1 VDRRSPGGTAPAKA
15 VPSAGVARH
24 PATTGSEHGGVM
36 SSMTSVVTDEK
47 RDQFRQEGYFL
58 LPSVLAESDV
68 ELLRSGAEYSIA
80 KADAE
85 MDALGTDTLDI
96 NTRGR
101 RYFSNKV
108 AREKRDLRG
117 FLFGELMADICR
129 AVIGDTVY
137 LFNEQYVIKC
147 ADRATAFAWHQDSG
161 YIHERHRPY
170 LTCWIA
176 LDDVDE
182 SNGAIYLLPYSQSG
196 IRTYVHHVRDPN
208 LNDMVG
214 YFGATLG
221 VPVEVTAGSI
231 VCFSSVV
238 FHRSGPN
245 LTDRMRRVYVAQYS
259 PEVILD
265 ESGQRPWDGS
275 EPFLVGGRIV
285 GNLV

>member
-1 VDRRSPGGTAPAKA
+1 
-15 VPSAGVARH
+15 
-24 PATTGSEHGGVM
+24 M
-36 SSMTSVVTDEK
+36 SSMVSLVTDE
-47 RDQFRQEGYFL
+47 RRHQFRQEGYFV
-58 LPSVLAESDV
+58 LPRVLAESDV

-108 AREKRDLRG
+108 AREKRELRG

-129 AVIGDTVY
+129 ATIGDTAY

-147 ADRATAFAWHQDSG
+147 ADRATAFGWHQDSG
-161 YIHERHRPY
+161 YIHERHQPY

-196 IRTYVHHVRDPN
+196 VRTYVRHVRDPE

-214 YFGATLG
+214 YFGAALG
-221 VPVEVTAGSI
+221 VPVEAPEGSI

-285 GNLV
+285 GNLG